1 MDSVAIATAVER
13 YFVSCEDYDEDTPG
27 GPGDSNMKLGIAFP
41 SYVEA
46 WKDCEVAEANGFT
59 HAWFYDTQLLCSD
72 VYATMALAAE
82 HTTTM
87 KLGTLVAIP
96 SNRIAPVTA
105 SAIAT
110 INALAPGR
118 VILGVGTGFTGRNT
132 MGMPALPVKRMVEYV
147 RQVRGL
153 LAGED
158 VLYKEGKYERWIR
171 LLTTDRK
178 VGCINVDDPIPIHI
192 AANAPKA
199 LAAVGEAGDGWIT
212 VAQLPDGVRAG
223 LDVVKA
229 SANTAGRR
237 FDGAGDKPHT
247 TLLTTGCVLQDG
259 EKLSSRRVLDRTG
272 PVTVVG
278 AHAAWET
285 AHGGA
290 GLGVVD
296 ETTAR
301 GYGEYIER
309 YAARRGSP
317 KDRRH
322 LDVHEGHMMYL
333 KEGEEA
339 FVVEDLIPLLTLT
352 GPPDEVLQRVRD
364 LADAGV
370 DNLALQAIPGL
381 ARDLIEEFGRNVI
394 AKL

>member
-1 MDSVAIATAVER
+1 MD
-13 YFVSCEDYDEDTPG
+13 F
-27 GPGDSNMKLGIAFP
+27 GIAFP
-41 SYVEA
+41 STIEA
-46 WKDCEVAEANGFT
+46 WRDCEVAEAAGFS

-132 MGMPALPVKRMVEYV
+132 MGMPPLPVSRMVEYV
-147 RQVRGL
+147 KQVRGL

-158 VLYKEGKYERWIR
+158 VLYREGKYERWIR
-171 LLTTDRK
+171 LLSKDRSL
-178 VGCINVDDPIPIHI
+178 GCINLDDHIPIHI

-199 LAAVGEAGDGWIT
+199 LASVGEVGEGWIS
-212 VAQLPDGVRAG
+212 VAQDTAGVENG
-223 LDVVKA
+223 LAATRA
-229 SANTAGRR
+229 SASAHGRT
-237 FDGAGDKPHT
+237 FDGPGSKPYT
-247 TLLTTGCVLQDG
+247 TMLTTGCILRPG
-259 EKLSSRRVLDRTG
+259 EDFSSERVVRRVG

-278 AHAAWET
+278 VHAIWESSK
-285 AHGGA
+285 GGMGF
-290 GLGVVD
+290 GLENSAMAAAYD
-296 ETTAR
+296 D
-301 GYGEYIER
+301 YIEA
-309 YAARRGSP
+309 YAAGHGSP
-317 KDRRH
+317 ADRRY
-322 LDVHEGHMMYL
+322 LDVHEGHMMFL
-333 KEGEEA
+333 KPGEEA
-339 FVVEDLIPLLTLT
+339 FVIPEMVPILSLS
-352 GPPDEVLQRVRD
+352 GSPEEVRERCRLF
-364 LADAGV
+364 ADAGV

-381 ARDLIEEFGRNVI
+381 GRELIEEFGREVI